1 MSLTYEP
8 KFIKESV
15 IDMSYEKFDMMV
27 KLNLFKIEKDIGF
40 VPGYKQISKVLQ
52 QVYTLS
58 YIGQI
63 TKSEATKIKSK

>member
-27 KLNLFKIEKDIGF
+27 KLNLFKIEKIIGF
-40 VPGYKQISKVLQ
+40 VPGYKQISKVL
-52 QVYTLS
+52 
-58 YIGQI
+58 
-63 TKSEATKIKSK
+63 